1 MADRQPWYFV
11 YGDDAT
17 DYLKARDAKLGAAI
31 EAIGH
36 IEREVHPDLFA
47 ALVNSIVGQQIATK
61 AQKTIWRRMTEAY
74 GQITPEA
81 IAAASIDELQAF
93 GMTFRKAGYIRS
105 AAEKVL
111 DGTLDLEGLRE
122 LPDDE
127 VCRQLVALD
136 GVGVWTAEMLMTF
149 SLQRPDIMSFGDL
162 AILRGLRMVERHR
175 VITPALFEKYRRR
188 FSPYGTVASL
198 YLWAVAGGAIE
209 GLNDPAPKK
218 KKPAK
223 RGK

>member
-1 MADRQPWYFV
+1 MADRQPRYFV

-17 DYLKARDAKLGAAI
+17 DYLKTRDAKLGAAI

-61 AQKTIWRRMTEAY
+61 AQKTIWRRMIKAY

-198 YLWAVAGGAIE
+198 YLWAVAGGAIK
-209 GLNDPAPKK
+209 GLTDPAPKK